1 MDPRTGGVTMS
12 RVKVTFRRYYGVGKR
27 LYRPG
32 QVAEVDEALA
42 QRLES
47 TKPPFAVRVEEKPKK
62 AAEAPKAKDA
72 TGK

>member
-1 MDPRTGGVTMS
+1 MTMS

-42 QRLES
+42 QRLEA
-47 TKPPFAVRVEEKPKK
+47 TKPPFAVRVSEAKPAPKQE
-62 AAEAPKAKDA
+62 AAKAKDA
-72 TGK
+72 AGK